1 MTGERQRAG
10 SQPGGRPPAPGSLAL
25 VQSFINTH
33 FDLERDHGAEVLSS
47 PAALGGWLTRA
58 GLLERRAPVRER
70 DLVRA
75 LTLRETLR
83 TLAGAS
89 PGTSSHTRV
98 ARATRA
104 TRATRVARAT
114 RERLDSFATGARIE
128 VRFGLD
134 RPRFIAAP
142 GTGVDGA
149 FGALLAIVAQS
160 IADGSFSRLKICPGR
175 HCGWAFYDH
184 SRNRSGRWCSM
195 SVCGGRE
202 KARSH
207 YRRNRDEE
215 ED

>member
-1 MTGERQRAG
+1 MTGETQRAG

-25 VQSFINTH
+25 VQSFVNTH

-47 PAALGGWLTRA
+47 PAALGGWLHRA
-58 GLLERRAPVRER
+58 GLIERRAPIRER
-70 DLVRA
+70 DLGRA

-83 TLAGAS
+83 TLVGAG
-89 PGTSSHTRV
+89 PGTSSR
-98 ARATRA
+98 ARAA
-104 TRATRVARAT
+104 
-114 RERLDSFATGARIE
+114 RERLDAFAVGARIE
-128 VRFGLD
+128 VRFGLG
-134 RPRFIAAP
+134 RPRFVGAP

-160 IADGSFSRLKICPGR
+160 IDDGSLSRLKICPGQ

-207 YRRNRDEE
+207 YRRNRSKE